1 MKMKKGFILKNVANK
16 WIVVPVD
23 EKAVHFNGLLTL
35 NESGRIL
42 FELLQQGDT
51 TLEMLIK
58 RITDVYDIDKET
70 ARIDV
75 ESFIHKLQDKDLI
88 E

>member
-1 MKMKKGFILKNVANK
+1 MKKGFILKNVANK
-16 WIVVPVD
+16 WIVVPID
-23 EKAVHFNGLLTL
+23 EKAVNFNGLLTL

-42 FELLQQGDT
+42 FEQLQEGHV

-58 RITDVYDIDKET
+58 SMTDRYDIDRET
-70 ARIDV
+70 ARLDV
-75 ESFIHKLQDKDLI
+75 ESFINKLESKDLL